1 MSAEA
6 PRRHQTSAR
15 TTAWAALS
23 PLAPLLQPPRRARLQ
38 VVVWAVAAVT
48 LALVF
53 AGWTAAE
60 VVTSSLALLVAGV
73 LVASLPG
80 TPEHRW
86 RFELPPSEPGGRSDL
101 VGLSVAFTARQSGM
115 GQAGLVRVQAL
126 GRSRLRRR
134 GVDLDAPGGRAVAEE
149 LLGRAAVAVL
159 LSRSSPTPRV
169 RAVAHCLAR
178 VEALGSGAAPA
189 PSTRPPIDRAGGDA

>member
-6 PRRHQTSAR
+6 PHRRPTPGRPTAR
-15 TTAWAALS
+15 LAALAALS
-23 PLAPLLQPPRRARLQ
+23 PLLQPPRRARLQ
-38 VVVWAVAAVT
+38 VALGVAAAAA
-48 LALVF
+48 LALVLS
-53 AGWTAAE
+53 GWTAAE
-60 VVTSSLALLVAGV
+60 VVTSALALLCAGV
-73 LVASLPG
+73 LVAALPG

-86 RFELPPSEPGGRSDL
+86 RVELPPSEPGGRSDL

-134 GVDLDAPGGRAVAEE
+134 GVDLDAPGGRAAAEE

-178 VEALGSGAAPA
+178 VEAL
-189 PSTRPPIDRAGGDA
+189 TDRAGGDA

>member
-1 MSAEA
+1 MSGRMSAEA
-6 PRRHQTSAR
+6 PRRSR
-15 TTAWAALS
+15 WTTARAALSALS
-23 PLAPLLQPPRRARLQ
+23 PLLQRPRRGRLQ
-38 VVVWAVAAVT
+38 VAVGVVAALAVAMAV
-48 LALVF
+48 
-53 AGWTAAE
+53 AGWSATE
-60 VVTSSLALLVAGV
+60 VVTTSLALLCAGV
-73 LVASLPG
+73 LAAALPR

-134 GVDLDAPGGRAVAEE
+134 GVDLEAPGGTEAAEE

-159 LSRSSPTPRV
+159 LSRASPTPRV

-178 VEALGSGAAPA
+178 VEAL
-189 PSTRPPIDRAGGDA
+189 TDRAGGDA